1 MKARLRYVRMAPKKM
16 NLLASLVRR
25 RSVPEALRLLA
36 NFPKKGASL
45 LSDLI
50 ASAAANAEQQSQS
63 RETLFVKYLVVQ
75 KGPGLKR
82 SIPMA
87 RGRSRPINKWTSHV
101 TVELGVLVPEGG
113 TQEQPSP
120 AAKGGKTK
128 KAERAEKARKAETKK
143 VETIEKVEGPEAP
156 VSTPK
161 AHPNASKGADPHG
174 KGFSPKDASK
184 GPTFQP
190 HRRGGRG
197 S

>member
-1 MKARLRYVRMAPKKM
+1 MAPKKM

-120 AAKGGKTK
+120 AAK
-128 KAERAEKARKAETKK
+128 AEKARKAETKK

-156 VSTPK
+156 ASTPK